1 MVHEALAQRAQLMR
15 ELRQMQRH
23 HNSTQPVSVP
33 SPIGPHHAR
42 VTLG

>member
-1 MVHEALAQRAQLMR
+1 VMR
-15 ELRQMQRH
+15 ELHQMQRH
-23 HNSTQPVSVP
+23 HNSTQPVSIP